1 MQPQSQL
8 ARWAIDYPIYPC
20 IIAFVCIFG
29 GWWGIETVGRLE
41 DPPFPMNYAYVI
53 TTYPGASAEEVS
65 HEVTDVIE
73 SALQELPYLEKM
85 ISKSVPGRSEVQVE
99 ISDRFDK
106 SSLPQIWDELRRRI
120 SEAELRLPTGAG
132 TPLVEDDFGDVF
144 GIYYAVAAADQS
156 PKQVRRLSDRVSNHL
171 LSLEGVGKVQVTGLP
186 LEAVYLE
193 IDHDTLVRLGLPL
206 EQVLSTIGRQTSV
219 ASDASI
225 VVEQR
230 RAGLS
235 LKGTFD
241 NIDALRALKIGK
253 PGGTEILTLGDI
265 ATLRREPIE
274 IPFERVRFNAEPVFT
289 LGVSVEE
296 GENVVDVGQ
305 RVDIAI
311 SALRAELPL
320 GTEFHPIY
328 RQHQVVETAINTFLR
343 NLLMSIATVIVA
355 LCLFMGWRAGAVV
368 GTILMLTVMGT
379 LMIMAIAN
387 IELQRISLGALMIAM
402 GMLVDNAIV
411 VVEGMVIGVQK
422 GQSARTSAEAA
433 VSRTQFPLLGA
444 TLIGILAFAP
454 IGLSEDKS
462 GHFLVSLFQ
471 VVGISLLLSWVLA
484 IIIAPLLGS
493 RLLKPGP
500 AKSEADIYRGWGYA
514 PYRRII
520 DLGLR
525 QAWLGMLLIIAITGA
540 CIWGFGLVKQ
550 SFFPTNNTPIYF
562 VDFYLPQGTSIE
574 TTEAQV
580 ASFENTIFSIPSVT
594 NITTFVGRGPG
605 RFAAT
610 IQPEQP
616 NPAYSHLLVEVTDI
630 NAMPDAMAATR
641 RLALDNYPNAQIQ
654 VRRSEFSPSGPF
666 KMEARF
672 TGPDTA
678 MLRSLGEQVL
688 GLYADNGYRDLQL
701 DWRQPALKLQP
712 TFNDA
717 QAARA
722 MVTRQDLAAALS
734 YGTQGLAVGQF
745 RDQEIVLPVI
755 ARAPIEERTN
765 LNRVL
770 DRTVWSQGLGTYV
783 PMRQVVDSFELTSE
797 ETLIFRRDRIPMLTA
812 RANHPLGTNFDAEF
826 AKIRPQVEAIEL
838 PTGYALTWGGEY
850 EGSQEAR
857 ETLGGRIPITF
868 GIMFFV
874 TILLFG
880 KLKQPIIIWLTVP
893 MTVCGVV
900 ISLLLTDL
908 SFTFPS
914 FLGFLSLSGML
925 IKNCVVLVDEIDKRV
940 AEQGLTQAAIISASI
955 SRLRPVVLAAG
966 TTIVGM
972 TPLLGD
978 AFFLE
983 MAVCIM
989 GGLAF
994 STILIMFAIPLL
1006 YWLIKPGLRA
1016 AA

>member
-1 MQPQSQL
+1 M
-8 ARWAIDYPIYPC
+8 DYPLYPC
-20 IIAFVCIFG
+20 IIALVCLFG

-41 DPPFPMNYAYVI
+41 DPPFPMNYAYII

-65 HEVTDVIE
+65 NEVTDVIE
-73 SALQELPYLEKM
+73 AALQELPYLEKM

-99 ISDRFDK
+99 ISEQFNK
-106 SSLPQIWDELRRRI
+106 AELPQIWDELRRRI
-120 SEAELRLPTGAG
+120 REAELRLPASAG

-144 GIYYAVAAADQS
+144 GIYYAVETEGQS
-156 PKQVRRLSDRVSNHL
+156 PKQIKQLSKKLSNHL
-171 LSLEGVGKVQVTGLP
+171 LSIDGVGKIQVTGLP

-193 IDHDTLVRLGLPL
+193 IDHDTLVRMGLPL
-206 EQVLSTIGRQTSV
+206 EQVLGAIATQTGV
-219 ASDASI
+219 ASEASI
-225 VVEQR
+225 MVEGR

-235 LKGTFD
+235 LESHFSS
-241 NIDALRALKIGK
+241 IAALESIKLGR
-253 PGGTEILTLGDI
+253 PGGTEILNLGDV

-274 IPFERVRFNAEPVFT
+274 IPYERVRFNGRPVFT
-289 LGVSVEE
+289 LGVSVKD
-296 GENVVDVGQ
+296 GENVVDVGEN
-305 RVDIAI
+305 VDRAI
-311 SALRAELPL
+311 QTVSLSLPL
-320 GTEFHPIY
+320 GTAFHPIY
-328 RQHQVVETAINTFLR
+328 RQHKIVEASISTFLR
-343 NLLMSIATVIVA
+343 NLLMSIATVIAA
-355 LCLFMGWRAGAVV
+355 LCVFMGWRAGTVV
-368 GTILMLTVMGT
+368 GSILLLTVMGT
-379 LMIMAIAN
+379 LMVMAIAN

-411 VVEGMVIGVQK
+411 VVEGMVIGVQR
-422 GQSARTSAEAA
+422 GLTARASAEAA

-444 TLIGILAFAP
+444 TVIGILAFAP
-454 IGLSEDKS
+454 IGLSEDAT
-462 GHFLVSLFQ
+462 GHFLSSLFQ
-471 VVGISLLLSWVLA
+471 VVGISLLLSWILA
-484 IIIAPLLGS
+484 IILAPLLGS
-493 RLLKPGP
+493 RILKPGP
-500 AKSEADIYRGWGYA
+500 AKSEAEIYQGWGYA

-520 DLGLR
+520 NLGLR
-525 QAWLGMLLIIAITGA
+525 QAWLGMLLIVAITGA

-562 VDFYLPQGTSIE
+562 IDFYLPQGTSIDA
-574 TTEAQV
+574 TEQAV
-580 ASFENTIFSIPSVT
+580 AGLERDLEALESVT

-616 NPAYSHLLVEVTDI
+616 NSAYSHLLVEVSRVT
-630 NAMPDAMAATR
+630 AMEQAMASTR
-641 RLALDNYPNAQIQ
+641 RIVSEGYPNAQIQ

-678 MLRSLGEQVL
+678 ALRHLGASVL
-688 GLYADNGYRDLQL
+688 SIFANHGHRDLQL
-701 DWRQPALKLQP
+701 DWRQPALKLTP
-712 TFNDA
+712 TFNDS

-722 MVTRQDLAAALS
+722 LVSRQDLAAALS
-734 YGTQGLAVGQF
+734 FATEGIPVGVF
-745 RDQEIVLPVI
+745 RDEDIVLPII
-755 ARAPIEERTN
+755 ARAPYEERTDMQ
-765 LNRVL
+765 RVL
-770 DRTVWSQGLGTYV
+770 DRTVWSQGLNTYI
-783 PMRQVVDSFELTSE
+783 PMRQVVDSFDLTGE
-797 ETLIFRRDRIPMLTA
+797 ETLIYRRDRVPMLTA
-812 RANHPLGTNFDAEF
+812 RSNHPLGTNFDAEF
-826 AKIRPQVEAIEL
+826 AKVRPLVEDLQL
-838 PTGYALTWGGEY
+838 PIGYHLTWGGEY

-857 ETLGGRIPITF
+857 ETLSQRIPITF

-874 TILLFG
+874 TVLLFG

-900 ISLLLTDL
+900 ISLLVTDL

-940 AEQGLTQAAIISASI
+940 AEQGLTQAAIISASV

-972 TPLLGD
+972 TPLLSD

-1006 YWLIKPGLRA
+1006 YWLIRPSAPSA
-1016 AA
+1016 ALTT

>member
-1 MQPQSQL
+1 M
-8 ARWAIDYPIYPC
+8 DYPLYPC
-20 IIAFVCIFG
+20 IIALVCLFG

-41 DPPFPMNYAYVI
+41 DPPFPMNYAYII

-65 HEVTDVIE
+65 NEVTDVIE
-73 SALQELPYLEKM
+73 AALQELPYLEKM

-99 ISDRFDK
+99 ISEQFNK
-106 SSLPQIWDELRRRI
+106 AELPQIWDELRRRI
-120 SEAELRLPTGAG
+120 REAELRLPASAG

-144 GIYYAVAAADQS
+144 GIYYAVETEGQS
-156 PKQVRRLSDRVSNHL
+156 PKQIKQLSKKLSNHL
-171 LSLEGVGKVQVTGLP
+171 LSIDGVGKIQVTGLP

-193 IDHDTLVRLGLPL
+193 IDHDTLVRMGLPL
-206 EQVLSTIGRQTSV
+206 EQVLGAIATQTGV
-219 ASDASI
+219 ASEASI
-225 VVEQR
+225 MVEGR

-235 LKGTFD
+235 LESHFSS
-241 NIDALRALKIGK
+241 IAALESIKLGR
-253 PGGTEILTLGDI
+253 PGGTEILTLGDV

-274 IPFERVRFNAEPVFT
+274 IPYERVRFNGSPVFT
-289 LGVSVEE
+289 LGVSVKD
-296 GENVVDVGQ
+296 GENVVDVGEK
-305 RVDIAI
+305 VDRAI
-311 SALRAELPL
+311 QTLSLSLPL
-320 GTEFHPIY
+320 GTAFHPIY
-328 RQHQVVETAINTFLR
+328 RQHKIVEASISTFLR
-343 NLLMSIATVIVA
+343 NLLMSIATVIAA
-355 LCLFMGWRAGAVV
+355 LCVFMGWRAGTVV
-368 GTILMLTVMGT
+368 GSILLLTVMGT
-379 LMIMAIAN
+379 LMVMAIAN

-411 VVEGMVIGVQK
+411 VVEGMVIGVQR
-422 GQSARTSAEAA
+422 GLTARASAEAA

-444 TLIGILAFAP
+444 TVIGILAFAP
-454 IGLSEDKS
+454 IGLSEDAT
-462 GHFLVSLFQ
+462 GHFLSSLFQ
-471 VVGISLLLSWVLA
+471 VVGISLLLSWILA
-484 IIIAPLLGS
+484 IILAPLLGS
-493 RLLKPGP
+493 RILKPGP
-500 AKSEADIYRGWGYA
+500 AKSEAEIYRGWGYA

-520 DLGLR
+520 NLGLR
-525 QAWLGMLLIIAITGA
+525 QAWLGMLLIVAITGA

-562 VDFYLPQGTSIE
+562 IDFYLPQGTSIDA
-574 TTEAQV
+574 TEQAV
-580 ASFENTIFSIPSVT
+580 AGLERDLEALESVT

-616 NPAYSHLLVEVTDI
+616 NSAYSHLLVEVSRVT
-630 NAMPDAMAATR
+630 AMEQAMASTR
-641 RLALDNYPNAQIQ
+641 RIVSEGYPNAQIQ

-678 MLRSLGEQVL
+678 TLRHLGARVL
-688 GLYADNGYRDLQL
+688 SIFANHGHRDLQL
-701 DWRQPALKLQP
+701 DWRQPALKLTP
-712 TFNDA
+712 TFNDS

-722 MVTRQDLAAALS
+722 LVSRQDLAAALS
-734 YGTQGLAVGQF
+734 FATEGIPVGVF
-745 RDQEIVLPVI
+745 RDEDIVLPII
-755 ARAPIEERTN
+755 ARAPYEERTDMQ
-765 LNRVL
+765 RVL
-770 DRTVWSQGLGTYV
+770 DRTVWSQGLNTYI
-783 PMRQVVDSFELTSE
+783 PMRQVVDSFDLTGE
-797 ETLIFRRDRIPMLTA
+797 ETLIYRRDRVPMLTA
-812 RANHPLGTNFDAEF
+812 RSNHPLGTNFDAEF
-826 AKIRPQVEAIEL
+826 AKVRPLVEDLQL
-838 PTGYALTWGGEY
+838 PIGYHLTWGGEY

-857 ETLGGRIPITF
+857 ETLSQRIPVTF

-874 TILLFG
+874 TVLLFG

-900 ISLLLTDL
+900 ISLLVTDL

-940 AEQGLTQAAIISASI
+940 AEQGLTQAAIISASV

-972 TPLLGD
+972 TPLLSD

-1006 YWLIKPGLRA
+1006 YWLIRPSAPSA
-1016 AA
+1016 ALTT